1 MSNYTAPTWQDD
13 AAPPINSEALTALC
27 ETVQNSQILTGDSDP
42 ASTTAGNLG
51 QLYCNTSTNNIFLCT
66 RSTPPTYT
74 WTPMPS
80 ILSGTSAPTT
90 STVGAS
96 GQLYFQYN
104 AGFVGPGTF
113 YYCKGNSENPSNMT
127 YTWLPLVS
135 QTVTNGDPSPVS
147 GGAVYKELQSL
158 NTQIS
163 EVETEVTEIS
173 DNIISGT
180 WTPAFTSSHVSSYNY
195 QNGWYQKIGNV
206 VTVGFSIGANITNG
220 STTTALTL
228 TGLPFSSTEYAAG
241 GGISSGARANSGHVF
256 MGYFLT
262 PGNSNINIRSIETSS
277 GVQYADSV
285 YEPSSGLVI
294 CAGTIS
300 YTTAS

>member
-1 MSNYTAPTWQDD
+1 MSNYTAPTWQDN
-13 AAPPINSEALTALC
+13 ATPPINSEALTALC

-42 ASTTAGNLG
+42 ASTTAGSLG

-74 WTPMPS
+74 WNPIPS

-90 STVGAS
+90 STVGTP
-96 GQLYFQYN
+96 GQLYYVYN
-104 AGFVGPGTF
+104 PGVVGGDEGYYYLDTISPDGKYLWQPFV
-113 YYCKGNSENPSNMT
+113 SD
-127 YTWLPLVS
+127 
-135 QTVTNGDPSPVS
+135 TVTSTGDTAVS
-147 GGAVYKELQSL
+147 GAAVYDYVTPIANQS
-158 NTQIS
+158 NSNAQSI
-163 EVETEVTEIS
+163 
-173 DNIISGT
+173 DNINARITSGV

-206 VTVGFSIGANITNG
+206 VTVGFSVGANITNG